1 MSKIV
6 IPIRTI
12 SLGRTLISS
21 RILINN
27 QRFYSDDGKNND
39 DKSSKKTDVDSNATS
54 KLRNLLRRPQLH
66 QKPIVPPMDL
76 KKPIKKISASSPS
89 SSSTSSSSSS
99 SSSDEETSIDPDLV
113 SKAHKAA
120 KHVSKQI
127 SGADDDQKYQVM
139 KKVSNDLVSKVTK
152 MKIENKKNREKSEV
166 AGQTVSIFDHR
177 RPDSAKLRSSRAGRP
192 RPTKRIEDFGEDE
205 QLGNCIF
212 KKFRQIIFLPFCWQ
226 TLF

>member
-39 DKSSKKTDVDSNATS
+39 DKSSKKTDDSNATS

-66 QKPIVPPMDL
+66 QRPLVPPMDL

-89 SSSTSSSSSS
+89 SSSSSSS
-99 SSSDEETSIDPDLV
+99 SSSDEETNIDPDLV

-177 RPDSAKLRSSRAGRP
+177 RPDSGKFRSSRASRP
-192 RPTKRIEDFGEDE
+192 RISTKRFEDFQDDE
-205 QLGNCIF
+205 KLGNCIF
-212 KKFRQIIFLPFCWQ
+212 KKFRQIIFLPFCWR